1 MEIQSD
7 IYGDNPDR
15 DFDDILFELRIG
27 KTFMIHVQRQHG
39 FVRAACYTSSSARW
53 MSPILVDDRDTFINL
68 LSDVCTEVIAK
79 SEPGKLN
86 KLKIVKE

>member
-7 IYGDNPDR
+7 IYGDIPDR

-39 FVRAACYTSSSARW
+39 FVRAACYTSSSNRW
-53 MSPILVDDRDTFINL
+53 LSPILVDDRETFKKL
-68 LSDVCTEVIAK
+68 LADVCDEVIDK
-79 SEPGKLN
+79 SDPGKLN
-86 KLKIVKE
+86 KLKIVRE